1 MKRNTWKHKTLAVG
15 AVALLSVP
23 SAIGVQHALEP
34 TRGVI
39 ASWLA
44 AGGFEAV
51 YLSTAI
57 LILNGHLRVYAQRVA
72 LAAVI
77 TAVVLNVIAD
87 YTMRV
92 PDGLSSGVTFMATF
106 DWLSLLLSVIESLPL
121 AALAYAMAT
130 LLHRLSEVEEQ
141 DHDAN
146 AAVDTMTSALA
157 AQSTVYDQMIAG
169 LAARIAVLE
178 TMPTD
183 ANQEVAYRCPH
194 CGTELPNRQAKASA
208 ASHGYCRHCK
218 PDETNRNGNG
228 HQQESVAEMEV
239 IA

>member
-1 MKRNTWKHKTLAVG
+1 MNTWTRKALAVT

-34 TRGVI
+34 TRGTI

-44 AGGFEAV
+44 AAGFESV
-51 YLSTAI
+51 YLSTAL

-72 LAAVI
+72 LAAVS
-77 TAVVLNVIAD
+77 TAILLNVIAD
-87 YTMRV
+87 YAMRV
-92 PDGLSSGVTFMATF
+92 PDGLSNGKAFMATF
-106 DWLSLLLSVIESLPL
+106 DWLSLLLSVVESLPL

-130 LLHRLSEVEEQ
+130 LLHRLSEVEAQ
-141 DHDAN
+141 DPDAN
-146 AAVDTMTSALA
+146 TVVDTVTTALE
-157 AQSTVYDQMIAG
+157 AQSTQYDQMIEG
-169 LAARIAVLE
+169 LTARIEALE

-194 CGTELPNRQAKASA
+194 CGIELPNKQAKASA
-208 ASHGYCRHCK
+208 VSHGHCRHCK
-218 PDETNRNGNG
+218 PVETNGNGNG

-239 IA
+239 LA